1 MHALITHMY
10 GSSMQHA
17 LHLLFFRTI
26 LRARTI
32 PRHLNRPFLA
42 PTVAT
47 SCNRSVNVYMYI
59 CVHIYVYTYI
69 CMSFDLYRYILYI
82 CMCVYIHIFIF
93 IYIYIHICIYIY
105 MYILAIHACTH
116 MYCRIALHPHL
127 WLWCARKGSG

>member
-26 LRARTI
+26 LRARII

-69 CMSFDLYRYILYI
+69 CMSFGLYRYILYI

-105 MYILAIHACTH
+105 VHTSDACMYTHVLSHCSASAPLAVVC
-116 MYCRIALHPHL
+116 
-127 WLWCARKGSG
+127 